1 MSVRDNL
8 GFALRVDGLPADEI
22 QERVESVMDK
32 IGLSDILDSVPGDLT
47 QLQRQTVA
55 LARAVVRRPKV
66 LIMDEPVVNLV
77 PEQQAETLSLI
88 KDLQQ
93 EFGLT
98 TIYATSNLEDAKVLG
113 DRIAFLDHGRLIG
126 VEKPDLAEAL
136 VASVSDTDS

>member
-1 MSVRDNL
+1 M
-8 GFALRVDGLPADEI
+8 
-22 QERVESVMDK
+22 
-32 IGLSDILDSVPGDLT
+32 
-47 QLQRQTVA
+47 A

>member
-1 MSVRDNL
+1 
-8 GFALRVDGLPADEI
+8 
-22 QERVESVMDK
+22 MDK

-93 EFGLT
+93 EFG
-98 TIYATSNLEDAKVLG
+98 
-113 DRIAFLDHGRLIG
+113 
-126 VEKPDLAEAL
+126 
-136 VASVSDTDS
+136 